1 MSSFEFCQEKIINH
15 MRVSTSSQSEI
26 IKELLAANK
35 ALQQAADVALE
46 ELKLFRKKAAD
57 SREASIA

>member
-1 MSSFEFCQEKIINH
+1 